1 MKNNSDK
8 NKIIEAVSSEKYKYG
23 FSTDLKSERPDKGIN
38 EEIIKYIS
46 KKNSEPK
53 WLLDWR
59 LKAFSYWKKEFER
72 SYMNK
77 QREHY
82 PLYDPKQTAK
92 VLQHLLD

>member
-59 LKAFSYWKKEFER
+59 LKAFSYWKKEFE
-72 SYMNK
+72 SKKWN
-77 QREHY
+77 
-82 PLYDPKQTAK
+82 PLGQNY
-92 VLQHLLD
+92 LLML